1 MYLVSPLEEEEDVE
15 EAEPVAAATTAAV
28 VDEAVATEMEEVV
41 ATFWTAELLATLVG
55 AAGAAEEVTALD
67 V

>member
-15 EAEPVAAATTAAV
+15 EAEPVAAATTAGV
-28 VDEAVATEMEEVV
+28 VDEAVATEVEEVV
-41 ATFWTAELLATLVG
+41 ATFWAAELLATLVG
-55 AAGAAEEVTALD
+55 AAGPPEEVTALD